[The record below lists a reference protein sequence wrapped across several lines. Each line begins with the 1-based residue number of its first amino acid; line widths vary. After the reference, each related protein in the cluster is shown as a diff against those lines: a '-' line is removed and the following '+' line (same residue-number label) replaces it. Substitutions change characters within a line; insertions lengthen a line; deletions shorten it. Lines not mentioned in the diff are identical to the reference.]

1 MCIDTGYVILQNDV
15 NREPCRLLQVAL
27 LQGVP
32 CAKHLQKVGCYQTSS
47 MAWQCTIS
55 ALRDPR
61 PYLMVNYAS
70 YAVFRAGCEVV
81 VSVIRNRFPAMIST
95 VAPSGK
101 ALKRRDAA

>member
-47 MAWQCTIS
+47 MAWQCNIS
-55 ALRDPR
+55 ARRDPR

-81 VSVIRNRFPAMIST
+81 IYYKVR
-95 VAPSGK
+95 K
-101 ALKRRDAA
+101 ALIWAVHRRAFFLAYATTSPL